1 MLQCQNYFKIIV
13 DNLFSIH
20 RNQAVNNQA
29 GSHATSSHTR
39 ATLALIATVIIW
51 STPNLFQYYLNGY
64 FDVWTQN
71 AYRYLAG
78 FLAILPFSLFRASQH
93 EKVIPLRVK
102 LKCLLPVAPNV
113 VHQITQTLAV
123 VYLLPGM
130 YSVISRFSV
139 IIIAVFAIILFADE
153 RWLLRS
159 RLFQFSLLMGLSGT
173 IGVVAFRKS
182 FSIQM
187 ETIGLIYAFIGLVT
201 WALYAVSIKKCAAS
215 IPASA
220 SFSIISL
227 ATSSCMIVL
236 AGLFGDLSAP
246 FHAPLMANIALFGSG
261 VLCIGFGHVL
271 FITSI
276 QQLGT
281 TLAQSVQ
288 LLCPLGAVLLSAWIF
303 KEQLTIGQYVSGFVL
318 LFGALLALLAN
329 RRS

>member
-1 MLQCQNYFKIIV
+1 M
-13 DNLFSIH
+13 
-20 RNQAVNNQA
+20 
-29 GSHATSSHTR
+29 
-39 ATLALIATVIIW
+39 LALIATVIIW

-78 FLAILPFSLFRASQH
+78 FLAILPFSLFRATQGQ
-93 EKVIPLRVK
+93 EPIPLSSK
-102 LKCLLPVAPNV
+102 IKCLLPVVPNV
-113 VHQITQTLAV
+113 IHQITQTMAV
-123 VYLLPGM
+123 VLLLPGM

-159 RLFQFSLLMGLSGT
+159 RLFQISLLMGLSGT

-182 FSIQM
+182 FSLHM
-187 ETIGLIYAFIGLVT
+187 ETLGLVYAFIGLVT
-201 WALYAVSIKKCAAS
+201 WALYAVSIKKCAAG
-215 IPASA
+215 IPASS

-227 ATSSCMIVL
+227 ATSVCMIVL

-246 FHAPLMANIALFGSG
+246 FRAPLMANVALFGSG
-261 VLCIGFGHVL
+261 ILCIGFGHVL

-276 QQLGT
+276 QRLGT

-288 LLCPLGAVLLSAWIF
+288 LLCPLGAVLLSSWIF
-303 KEQLTIGQYVSGFVL
+303 KEQLTIGQGISGMVL
-318 LFGALLALLAN
+318 LSGALLALLAS
-329 RRS
+329 RR